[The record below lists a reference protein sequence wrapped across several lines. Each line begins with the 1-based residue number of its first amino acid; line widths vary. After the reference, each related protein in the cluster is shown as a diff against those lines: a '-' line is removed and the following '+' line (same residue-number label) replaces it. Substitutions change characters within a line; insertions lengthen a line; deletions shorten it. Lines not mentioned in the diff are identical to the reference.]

1 MKIKSKEVSLIAIF
15 AAMYS
20 TLVIALPG
28 ISFAIIQLRIAD
40 MLIPLSAIFGWP
52 VIIGTSLGCFI
63 ANAFFAIG
71 WMDYIFG
78 PIANILAGYV
88 IYKLKN
94 NIFIGCSIASFIIG
108 FIVGGYLW
116 LFLQVP
122 SFYGLEFFAPWLIS
136 IISISI
142 SSFITLSI
150 MGYSLVKFLSKR
162 IIWIK

>member
-1 MKIKSKEVSLIAIF
+1 MKSKEITLIAIF
-15 AAMYS
+15 AALYS
-20 TLVIALPG
+20 TLVISLPG
-28 ISFAIIQLRIAD
+28 ISFSIIQLRIAD

-63 ANAFFAIG
+63 ANAFFSIG

-94 NIFIGCSIASFIIG
+94 NIFIGCFIASFIIG

-116 LFLQVP
+116 LFLTVP
-122 SFYGLEFFAPWLIS
+122 SFYRLEIFAPWLIS

-142 SSFITLSI
+142 SSFITLNI
-150 MGYSLVKFLSKR
+150 LGYTLVKILLKR
-162 IIWIK
+162 RIFIK